1 MFMRLKL
8 AIAIA
13 AFALITSNSA
23 AAGFIPKVSIDSTG
37 RAVMINNRAAI
48 RFHASNGSLSPAERA
63 RITAE
68 RLTRLA
74 ASKVDPKTIYLKAD
88 NQYAR
93 IMAGETLVCIVTADD
108 ARASKTTPTTLGS
121 LWVRNIRNLLSM
133 PAIVLSDKEIV
144 VPLGENRRIYVSGAA
159 TGPISAASQNA
170 DIALASVGTD
180 GRYVQVTGQKV
191 GQTAVEIVVE
201 GERALA
207 TVCVKK
213 YAGFI
218 GQIISA
224 EVTGNPCPRHLLD
237 YAAKQA
243 ILRNAVLESG
253 ASIKIHNIDGI
264 DRPLQS
270 GATREAKVD
279 VSISGNGYITY
290 AATPTVKIQNLSIP
304 REEATQLFYSNN
316 PERLLKYQ
324 TLFAGKLEQGKPVR
338 ILYHHQNAIGK
349 RAKLIVE
356 VINPGPTPAAFRVIK
371 GVAGPMLDTVLV
383 GYMAGGAFM
392 RDELSNAGVIERVPP
407 QSRLVLVSDTLG
419 HNETSSG
426 ILQVNQIEGQSSYA
440 RVAALPPDTEEAQV
454 NVGSI
459 TPAPAIFALEL
470 SDHVY
475 PNPAKT
481 LEASYVVGERWAFIP
496 IGRHAITDSAA
507 QKKLYG
513 NYGVTYN
520 INIKVENP
528 TERPKKVSVLFE
540 PSAGLAS
547 GVFIIDGEFVSAKYA
562 KPPAEIPLASYQLK
576 PGESRNVRIVTVP
589 VAGSN
594 YPATLVVRS

>member
-93 IMAGETLVCIVTADD
+93 IMAGETLVCIVNADD

-159 TGPISAASQNA
+159 TGPISTASQNA
-170 DIALASVGTD
+170 DIALASVSTD

-264 DRPLQS
+264 DRPLQP

-440 RVAALPPDTEEAQV
+440 RVAALPPDAEEAQV

>member
-1 MFMRLKL
+1 MLIRMKL
-8 AIAIA
+8 AFGVA
-13 AFALITSNSA
+13 AFVLINSIPA
-23 AAGFIPKVSIDSTG
+23 AANFIPKVGVDSTG
-37 RAVMINNRAAI
+37 RTVVINNRAAI

-68 RLTRLA
+68 RIARLA
-74 ASKVDPKTIYLKAD
+74 ASKIDPKTIYLKAYTR
-88 NQYAR
+88 QAL
-93 IMAGETLVCIVTADD
+93 IMAGEMLLCIVTADD
-108 ARASKTTPTTLGS
+108 ARASNTTTKNLGNS
-121 LWVRNIRNLLSM
+121 WVRNIRNLLSM

-159 TGPISAASQNA
+159 TGPISAVSQNA
-170 DIALASVGTD
+170 EVAVASVGTD

-191 GQTAVEIVVE
+191 GQTIIEITVE

-218 GQIISA
+218 GQIINA

-243 ILRNAVLESG
+243 ILRSAVLESG
-253 ASIKIHNIDGI
+253 ASIKINSVEGI

-290 AATPTVKIQNLSIP
+290 NATPTVKIQNLNIP
-304 REEATQLFYSNN
+304 REKVAQLFYSNN
-316 PERLLKYQ
+316 PERLMKYQ
-324 TLFAGKLEQGKPVR
+324 TLFAGKLDQGNPVR

-349 RAKLIVE
+349 RAKLVVE
-356 VINPGPTPAAFRVIK
+356 LINTGPTTIASRVIK
-371 GVAGPMLDTVLV
+371 GVAGPMLDPVLV
-383 GYMAGGAFM
+383 GYMAGRAFM
-392 RDELSNAGVIERVPP
+392 QDEHSNAGVIERLPP

-426 ILQVNQIEGQSSYA
+426 ILQINQIEGQSSFV
-440 RVAALPPDTEEAQV
+440 RIVALPPDTEEAQV
-454 NVGSI
+454 RVGSI
-459 TPAPAIFALEL
+459 TPAPTIFALEL

-475 PNPAKT
+475 PNPAKK
-481 LEASYVVGERWAFIP
+481 LEASYVVGERWAFIS
-496 IGRHAITDSAA
+496 IGRHAIADNAA

-520 INIKVENP
+520 INVKVKNP
-528 TERPKKVSVLFE
+528 TDRPKKVNVLFE

-547 GVFIIDGEFVSAKYA
+547 GVFIIDGELVSAKYA

-576 PGESRNVRIVTVP
+576 PGESRNVKIVTVP

>member
-8 AIAIA
+8 AIA

-23 AAGFIPKVSIDSTG
+23 TAGFIPKVSIDSAG
-37 RAVMINNRAAI
+37 RTVMINNRAAI

-68 RLTRLA
+68 RLTSLA

-88 NQYAR
+88 NRQTR

-170 DIALASVGTD
+170 DIALVSVGTD

-207 TVCVKK
+207 RVCVKK

-264 DRPLQS
+264 DHPLQS

-290 AATPTVKIQNLSIP
+290 TATPTVKIQNLSIP
-304 REEATQLFYSNN
+304 REEAAQLFYSNN

-528 TERPKKVSVLFE
+528 TEQPKKVSVLFE